1 MKQDYDKLLIDGDV
15 LAYRAA
21 FSCQDTSEQ
30 DAIEKLDDIVYEILD
45 EVYWDAH
52 DDDIKD
58 SYIVYLTGKG
68 NFRYD
73 YAVSYPY
80 KGNRKNTEKPIHLR
94 AIRDHM
100 IDNWDAVVS
109 EGEEADDLI
118 GIGATNYGP
127 DTIVATID
135 KDMLQLPCV
144 HYNPSKKTWKTVDEF
159 GGLKF
164 FYHQILTGDTSD
176 NIIGLKGVGP
186 KTADKLLAEVDTEC
200 DMFKVVL
207 DAYEGDV
214 DRIMENARLLWLRR
228 EVGQI
233 WEAPECGF
241 DLD

>member
-1 MKQDYDKLLIDGDV
+1 MV
-15 LAYRAA
+15 
-21 FSCQDTSEQ
+21 
-30 DAIEKLDDIVYEILD
+30 
-45 EVYWDAH
+45 
-52 DDDIKD
+52 
-58 SYIVYLTGKG
+58 
-68 NFRYD
+68 
-73 YAVSYPY
+73 
-80 KGNRKNTEKPIHLR
+80 
-94 AIRDHM
+94 
-100 IDNWDAVVS
+100 DNWDAVVS
-109 EGEEADDLI
+109 EDEEADDLI
-118 GIGATNYGP
+118 GIGATHYGP

-144 HYNPSKKTWKTVDEF
+144 HYNPNKKTWKTVDEF

-164 FYHQILTGDTSD
+164 FYHQILTGDTAD
-176 NIIGLKGVGP
+176 NIVGLKGVGP
-186 KTADKLLAEVDTEC
+186 KTADKLLAEVSTEC